1 MMAVV
6 VCVLAAPGI
15 APVEITAG
23 GVRVFQVASQRL
35 DAAQGVVVVI
45 RDVTREREAQ
55 KAKGKQARLAAVGQ
69 LAAGIAHDFN
79 NILMTIVNSAE
90 LAQRRATATRRS

>member
-1 MMAVV
+1 M
-6 VCVLAAPGI
+6 
-15 APVEITAG
+15 
-23 GVRVFQVASQRL
+23 
-35 DAAQGVVVVI
+35 VI

-55 KAKGKQARLAAVGQ
+55 QVEQQQARLAAVGQ

-90 LAQRRATATRRS
+90 LAQRRCRPTRHSCADGWN